1 MVFDASIDF
10 LILCTLFTSHY
21 IKMDQIKPSDLRVG
35 TIGWFLF
42 PDSYW
47 SPGKI
52 VDYDAFRAALLGAE
66 NASHDLIPKPPGFE
80 AADTL
85 VIFYPKSALS
95 GWWTTRE
102 TICETQAFQELEDVA
117 IESVTDAL
125 DAASSELVK
134 MAYREASDE
143 RGEHQAIPKAPKQK
157 KESQP
162 TRKEAK
168 AKSQSVKKKSPTPVA
183 KASQSARKA
192 SAEKIA
198 AKSEVIEKP
207 QPAKKSA
214 SQVLHTYLSERRAKG
229 LPTGLTPEKSQT
241 AAATQAE
248 KPKAK
253 AFMLSDG
260 SDEDEEI
267 PMPKPPVKPAKA
279 QQPASQKAKRP
290 ARTVETKSSASSED
304 SSSKESEADDTSN
317 ESSSGDDLFLS
328 EGERERLFATNY
340 TREKKRKRSTAR
352 SQTSQLPR
360 IPMPKPKRQYFTNEM
375 DWYISRQADVDVQD
389 ALRRLQVAHRDIVRK
404 EKDGELNYVRIS
416 ELDFLKDA
424 RDALVAVPEDRLDR
438 SEALVRVEAEC
449 MSKVKNVLGQ
459 LPSRAL
465 KERARRAQW
474 VLPEVS
480 AAAPEPIDPRV
491 AAMQSIVCRDIYKDD
506 SASEV
511 ETTELFSSYNAY
523 VQRVR
528 SGL

>member
-1 MVFDASIDF
+1 MDF
-10 LILCTLFTSHY
+10 LILLTLFSSHY
-21 IKMDQIKPSDLRVG
+21 ITMDQIKPSDLRVG

-42 PDSYW
+42 PESYW

-157 KESQP
+157 KEPQP

-168 AKSQSVKKKSPTPVA
+168 AKNSVKKQSSTPVP

-192 SAEKIA
+192 STEKIA
-198 AKSEVIEKP
+198 AKSEVTEKP

-241 AAATQAE
+241 AVATQAE

-253 AFMLSDG
+253 AFMLSDD
-260 SDEDEEI
+260 SDEDEDI

-279 QQPASQKAKRP
+279 LQPASQKAKRP
-290 ARTVETKSSASSED
+290 ARTVETKCSASSED
-304 SSSKESEADDTSN
+304 NSSAESQADDSD

-340 TREKKRKRSTAR
+340 TREKKCKRSAAR
-352 SQTSQLPR
+352 SQASQLPR

-375 DWYISRQADVDVQD
+375 DWYISRQADVEVQD

-449 MSKVKNVLGQ
+449 MSKVNNVLGQ

-480 AAAPEPIDPRV
+480 VAAPEPADPRV

-506 SASEV
+506 SASEA